1 MGTIRLAAVHEAIT
15 PIVRSVTDNPRSNPR
30 QLKPSQLLH
39 LLNATPLGQVLND
52 RRLRKHRE
60 TAGLAIGDGKSID
73 LLRYAGWLAAN
84 RDRNV
89 AADRSGAPPV
99 EPSKD
104 AYERKKATE
113 AARNRAK
120 AAKGKEIGSL
130 PPIADPKRRAKALS
144 GFRLF
149 LLTYAVHVFGLKF
162 SQAHEDAID
171 RFEDILNN
179 GGQAALAMPRGF
191 GKTSLMQ
198 WAILYAVLSGKRQY
212 VVYVGA
218 IADEAVDRLDEIK
231 AELEVNELL
240 AADFPEVCLP
250 IRALEGIPQRANGQ
264 TIDGNRTHISWGGKR
279 KIVLPTVEGSLSS
292 GAVIAVRGIMG
303 AMRGMKH
310 TTADGRSIRPDL
322 VVGDDPQTD
331 ASATNPA
338 QVAKR
343 MKVINGTMLQL
354 AGGNVRIAAFVLVT
368 VIAQDDLADQ
378 LLDRE
383 RNPQWR
389 GQRTQALRS
398 LPTNDT
404 IWNQYAEAYAEGLRA
419 EDGGKAANA
428 FYKKH
433 RKELEAG
440 ADVVWPER
448 IKPGDLSAL
457 QSIMHVKIDSPEV
470 FWAELQQQPLALQDA
485 TDEQITKAEL
495 VLRISQPPRL
505 IVPQHT
511 PRLICFIDPN
521 SKVLWWGVCAFGN
534 GFSGHL
540 VASGTWPDQGLSYFA
555 NQDIRKT
562 MAKAKPKVGLQ
573 ARVMFGLEQLTSE
586 LLPTKFID
594 QAGDEHLIERCVID
608 ANWGMITKTVYH
620 FARSSPFAGII
631 TPSHGKYFG
640 PLDKTIEQWTRQ
652 DGDRVGHHW
661 RERFNREHAKRFVVF
676 DANRWKSLV
685 SDRIRTAIGDPG
697 AFTIYHDK
705 PTHHRMLFDHLT
717 SETPIEKTQKSQRLT
732 VYEETKGRDND
743 LWDVIVGCHVGASM
757 QGIQLEVS
765 AGGKPPAPPTKR
777 RKSSVTPLAI

>member
-1 MGTIRLAAVHEAIT
+1 MGTIRLAAVYEAIT

-39 LLNATPLGQVLND
+39 LLNATSLGQVLTD

-84 RDRNV
+84 RDRTP
-89 AADRSGAPPV
+89 AAGAKGDPQA
-99 EPSKD
+99 D

-120 AAKGKEIGSL
+120 AAKGKEIGAL
-130 PPIADPKRRAKALS
+130 PPIADPKRRAKALAS
-144 GFRLF
+144 FRTF
-149 LLTYAVHVFGLKF
+149 LLTYATHVFGLKF
-162 SQAHEDAID
+162 SQAHEDAIE

-198 WAILYAVLSGKRQY
+198 WAILYAVMSGIRKY

-218 IADEAVDRLDEIK
+218 ISDEAVDRLDEIK

-264 TIDGNRTHISWGGKR
+264 TLDGKRTHISWGGKR
-279 KIVLPTVEGSLSS
+279 KIVLPTVEGSLCA
-292 GAVIAVRGIMG
+292 GAVIAVRGITG

-331 ASATNPA
+331 ASAVNAA

-343 MKVINGTMLQL
+343 MKIINGTMLQL

-404 IWNQYAEAYAEGLRA
+404 IWNQYAEAYADGLRA
-419 EDGGKAANA
+419 EDGGEAANA

-433 RKELEAG
+433 RKALEAG

-448 IKPGDLSAL
+448 IKPGDVSAL
-457 QSIMHVKIDSPEV
+457 QSIMHIKIETPEV
-470 FWAELQQQPLALQDA
+470 FWAEMQQQPLALQDA

-495 VLRISQPPRL
+495 VLRIAQPGRE
-505 IVPQHT
+505 IVPQHA
-511 PRLICFIDPN
+511 PRLIAMIDPN
-521 SKVLWWGVCAFGN
+521 SKVMWWGVCAFGN

-540 VASGTWPDQGLSYFA
+540 VTAGTWPDQGLSYFS
-555 NQDIRKT
+555 NQDIRRT
-562 MAKAKPKVGLQ
+562 MAKARPKVGLQ
-573 ARVMFGLEQLTSE
+573 ARVMYALEQLTTE
-586 LLPTKFID
+586 LLGRKFVD
-594 QAGDEHLIERCVID
+594 QAGTEHSIERCLID

-640 PLDKTIEQWTRQ
+640 PTDKTIEQWQRQ

-661 RERFNREHAKRFVVF
+661 RERFSREHAKRFVLF

-685 SDRIRTAIGDPG
+685 SDRIRTAKGDAG
-697 AFTIYHDK
+697 AFTVYEAK
-705 PTHHRMLFDHLT
+705 ESHHRMLFDHMT
-717 SETPIEKTQKSQRLT
+717 SETPVEEVKKSQRLT
-732 VYEETKGRDND
+732 VYKETPGRDND

-765 AGGKPPAPPTKR
+765 AGGKPPVPQPR
-777 RKSSVTPLAI
+777 RRRGTVTPLAM